1 MKQPTVRF
9 HDLDSTLRR
18 HGGQNSNSADT
29 GTGSSPDSDEETTDA
44 ESTGGHDDESESDN
58 KEGNPNS
65 VQSQADTQQ
74 SQRPYSD
81 EPSEH
86 LIVEDIANLNS
97 HVLRDLLSD
106 EPITAPKPS
115 QPMPPPIMCSEPR
128 IIQESDLFF

>member
-1 MKQPTVRF
+1 MTFCPGGRKPNEPIPLKERGQGLVAVVFALEKQ
-9 HDLDSTLRR
+9 
-18 HGGQNSNSADT
+18 
-29 GTGSSPDSDEETTDA
+29 
-44 ESTGGHDDESESDN
+44 DN
-58 KEGNPNS
+58 EEGNPNS
-65 VQSQADTQQ
+65 IQSQADTQQ
-74 SQRPYSD
+74 SQRPYSG